1 MAWKW
6 VITDVVYDTASYG
19 MIVYVKIYRDTWTM
33 SDKALLRSWN
43 FMSTAIPTVA
53 DIAVKVQAE
62 ITAYQALKDAQT
74 TLNASIG
81 VEQTVV

>member
-6 VITDVVYDTASYG
+6 VITDVVYDTSSYCVT
-19 MIVYVKIYRDTWTM
+19 VYVKIYRDTWTM

-43 FMSTAIPTVA
+43 YMSTAVPTLA
-53 DIAVKVQAE
+53 DIGVKVQAE
-62 ITAYQALKDAQT
+62 INAYQALKDSQT